1 MLTRQKLIVLLTLVL
16 FAAPASAGIL
26 VYVVNGQQFGT
37 VDLGTGAFNP
47 IGPGTPQGADGLVP
61 GPNGS
66 LFTLTFSGD
75 LDSINPATGVLSRIG
90 ATGLADCSTL
100 ASPCGPTSSNA
111 IAALGGTIYATD
123 FNNDL
128 YTVNP
133 LTGAATLIGATGIP
147 AVTFIPDAT
156 IPGGDTFDGFDE
168 SLFSAGGNL
177 YATFDAINIEPNP
190 FTVTPIISPDLYQ
203 INPLT
208 GHATLI
214 GPTSLTLGA
223 SLDLNGT
230 IYTFDDMDSQV
241 LALSLANGSTSF
253 VSNFDPAAG
262 VIDGAAPTPEPAS
275 IMLVGIGV
283 AAVVV
288 RRRKRQTQKT
298 PCMSSGQ

>member
-1 MLTRQKLIVLLTLVL
+1 
-16 FAAPASAGIL
+16 
-26 VYVVNGQQFGT
+26 
-37 VDLGTGAFNP
+37 
-47 IGPGTPQGADGLVP
+47 
-61 GPNGS
+61 
-66 LFTLTFSGD
+66 
-75 LDSINPATGVLSRIG
+75 
-90 ATGLADCSTL
+90 LADCSTL
-100 ASPCGPTSSNA
+100 TSPCGPTSSDA

-147 AVTFIPDAT
+147 PVTFIPDAT

-177 YATFDAINIEPNP
+177 YATFDTINIEPSP

-214 GPTSLTLGA
+214 GPTTLTLGA
-223 SLDLNGT
+223 AVNVDGT
-230 IYTFDDMDSQV
+230 IYAFDNMDSQV
-241 LALSLANGSTSF
+241 LALNVANGGTSF

-262 VIDGAAPTPEPAS
+262 IIDGAAATPEPAS

-283 AAVVV
+283 AAAAIV
-288 RRRKRQTQKT
+288 RLRKRRV
-298 PCMSSGQ
+298 

>member
-26 VYVVNGQQFGT
+26 VYVVNGEQFGS

-100 ASPCGPTSSNA
+100 TSPCGPTSSDA

-177 YATFDAINIEPNP
+177 YATFDTINIEPNP
-190 FTVTPIISPDLYQ
+190 FTVTPIISPDLYE

-214 GPTSLTLGA
+214 GPTTLTLGA
-223 SLDLNGT
+223 AVNVDGT
-230 IYTFDDMDSQV
+230 IYAFENMNSQV
-241 LALSLANGSTSF
+241 LALDVANGGTSF

-262 VIDGAAPTPEPAS
+262 IIDGAAQTPEPAS

-283 AAVVV
+283 ATAAIV
-288 RRRKRQTQKT
+288 RRRRRRV
-298 PCMSSGQ
+298 

>member
-26 VYVVNGQQFGT
+26 VYVVNGEQFGA

-47 IGPGTPQGADGLVP
+47 IVGPGTPQGADGLVP

-66 LFTLTFSGD
+66 LLTLTFSGD
-75 LDSINPATGVLSRIG
+75 LDSINPATGALSRIG
-90 ATGLADCSTL
+90 ATGLADCSTTT
-100 ASPCGPTSSNA
+100 SPCGPTSANT
-111 IAALGGTIYATD
+111 IGALAGTIYATD

-147 AVTFIPDAT
+147 GVTFVPGVT
-156 IPGGDTFDGFDE
+156 IPGGDTFDALDE

-177 YATFDAINIEPNP
+177 YATFDTVNVELNP

-203 INPLT
+203 INPVT

-223 SLDLNGT
+223 AVNVDGT
-230 IYTFDDMDSQV
+230 IYAFDNMDSQV
-241 LALSLANGSTSF
+241 LAPQPS
-253 VSNFDPAAG
+253 
-262 VIDGAAPTPEPAS
+262 E
-275 IMLVGIGV
+275 
-283 AAVVV
+283 
-288 RRRKRQTQKT
+288 R
-298 PCMSSGQ
+298 

>member
-26 VYVVNGQQFGT
+26 VYVVNGEQFGS

-61 GPNGS
+61 GSNGS
-66 LFTLTFSGD
+66 LFTLTFAGD

-123 FNNDL
+123 LNNDL

-133 LTGAATLIGATGIP
+133 LTGATTLIGATGIP
-147 AVTFIPDAT
+147 GVTFVPDVT
-156 IPGGDTFDGFDE
+156 IPGGDTFDAFDE

-177 YATFDAINIEPNP
+177 YATFDTINIEPNP
-190 FTVTPIISPDLYQ
+190 FTVTPIISPELYQ

-230 IYTFDDMDSQV
+230 IYTFDDMDSHV

-253 VSNFDPAAG
+253 VSNFDPAA
-262 VIDGAAPTPEPAS
+262 
-275 IMLVGIGV
+275 
-283 AAVVV
+283 
-288 RRRKRQTQKT
+288 
-298 PCMSSGQ
+298 